1 MNQTFRSK
9 AYLAAANGQAC
20 VHCGVRD
27 GTVVAAHYTGYR
39 GHEFGK
45 AKGLKGSDLLVA
57 DLCASC
63 HSAYDSH
70 RMSNLSGEYLRK
82 IDQSEQFLTDIARTV
97 LRRIE
102 QGVLKI

>member
-1 MNQTFRSK
+1 MAIFRSK
-9 AYLAAANGQAC
+9 KYLAAAEGQAC

-45 AKGLKGSDLLVA
+45 GKGIKVSDLLVA
-57 DLCASC
+57 DLCTTC

-70 RMSNLSGEYLRK
+70 RISNLSGEYIRK
-82 IDQSEQFLTDIARTV
+82 IDQSEQFLTDIART
-97 LRRIE
+97 LARRIE
-102 QGVLKI
+102 QGVLKT